1 MIIIIIVIIP
11 DHGPASCT
19 FHGLPSLLHS
29 HSLMNYSHSGDFE
42 NVREPTAN
50 YHAVFDYPLTETPVG
65 SLESLYQNLSIA

>member
-1 MIIIIIVIIP
+1 
-11 DHGPASCT
+11 
-19 FHGLPSLLHS
+19 
-29 HSLMNYSHSGDFE
+29 MNYSHSGDFE